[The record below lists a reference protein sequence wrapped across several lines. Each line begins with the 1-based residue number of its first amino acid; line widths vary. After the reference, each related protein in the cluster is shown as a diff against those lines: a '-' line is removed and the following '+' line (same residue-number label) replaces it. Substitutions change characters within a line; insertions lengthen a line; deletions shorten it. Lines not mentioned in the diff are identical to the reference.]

1 MDDMSFDRLINIQS
15 YSDAELK
22 ALAGELAEEE
32 REVSRRRRILHGEID
47 IVRAEMVRRLRD
59 KHEAGRGLFQDND
72 IATLTNIL
80 SGRSTGEEPVETLAP
95 AAQPSQESHP
105 QTAQTQ
111 HERMHDWT
119 DSVAYDRLVR
129 YIVNQL
135 HEGRHL
141 DDIMN
146 DSYIQ
151 SSADA
156 AKRAHLIQKP
166 QVIQALNDSIKQ
178 QFADFDSKTRRKGE
192 NPEAD

>member
-80 SGRSTGEEPVETLAP
+80 SGRSTGEEPTGAVDSSVQASQEIHSK
-95 AAQPSQESHP
+95 AAQ
-105 QTAQTQ
+105 AQ

-119 DSVAYDRLVR
+119 NSVAYDRLVR

-141 DDIMN
+141 DAIMG

-151 SSADA
+151 SSADE
-156 AKRAHLIQKP
+156 AKRAHLIQMP

-178 QFADFDSKTRRKGE
+178 QFADFDSKTRPKGE
-192 NPEAD
+192 NPQTD